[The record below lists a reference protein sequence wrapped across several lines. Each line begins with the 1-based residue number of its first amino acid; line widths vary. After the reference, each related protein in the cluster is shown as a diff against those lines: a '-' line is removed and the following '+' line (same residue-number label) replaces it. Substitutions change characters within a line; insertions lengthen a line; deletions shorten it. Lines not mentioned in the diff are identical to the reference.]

1 MDESIAAY
9 CRVSTEDQSLER
21 QLQSTSEYA
30 TSVLDADLGDVH
42 TYRDKSTGTDT
53 DRSGYRDLME
63 DVEAGEFEAVV
74 VHSVSRISRSIQ
86 DLDATVDR
94 ITDSGTELRI
104 IKESFEF
111 LPDEEDPYQTAMFQ
125 LLGVFAELEASM
137 AQQRTREGLQARI
150 TGEEEYVHGP
160 APLGYAKDDGRLYEA
175 DNHQEVCI
183 VLEMV
188 QNDNLSKRKA
198 ASRLDTSR
206 ATIRRTLDDRAELY
220 GLAQ

>member
-1 MDESIAAY
+1 
-9 CRVSTEDQSLER
+9 
-21 QLQSTSEYA
+21 
-30 TSVLDADLGDVH
+30 
-42 TYRDKSTGTDT
+42 
-53 DRSGYRDLME
+53 
-63 DVEAGEFEAVV
+63 
-74 VHSVSRISRSIQ
+74 
-86 DLDATVDR
+86 
-94 ITDSGTELRI
+94 
-104 IKESFEF
+104 
-111 LPDEEDPYQTAMFQ
+111 MFQ

-188 QNDNLSKRKA
+188 QNDNISKRKA